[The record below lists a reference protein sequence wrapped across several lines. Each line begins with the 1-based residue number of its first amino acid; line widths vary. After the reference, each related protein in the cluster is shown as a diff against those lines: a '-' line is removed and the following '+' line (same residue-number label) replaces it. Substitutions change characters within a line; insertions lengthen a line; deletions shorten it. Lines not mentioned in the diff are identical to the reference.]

1 MVIGETDTS
10 LEATE
15 DPLTVGGFP
24 FKGGVVVLSELRCCG
39 WVSSVGEVMACTA
52 AVDDGGFGSS
62 CSKRQGKYVG
72 GGEGKWEG

>member
-10 LEATE
+10 LEPPA
-15 DPLTVGGFP
+15 PLTDGGLP
-24 FKGGVVVLSELRCCG
+24 FNGGVEVLSELRCAGC
-39 WVSSVGEVMACTA
+39 VSKVGEVIACTAA

-72 GGEGKWEG
+72 GGEGK